1 MADEF
6 CLKMPDFHL
15 TFRDL
20 LHSVNLRHGTN
31 DFTSLPKEGV
41 LRIFFA
47 LKNPTASAA
56 FESANWVP
64 KTSTLPID
72 HRSRHHGRYSYMS
85 KFSVPKKNYRQSFYN
100 NTSWQEKSHH
110 HLTVQKLF
118 LYNILINIYLP
129 AIVRSYDIQQSRT
142 VPLKRILIF
151 RVVECNF
158 TC

>member
-1 MADEF
+1 MHCSRRLIVQTLVYSRSYLHRQVSPPETLVVKGGTTWADEF
-6 CLKMPDFHL
+6 FLKK
-15 TFRDL
+15 FRDL

-100 NTSWQEKSHH
+100 NTS
-110 HLTVQKLF
+110 
-118 LYNILINIYLP
+118 
-129 AIVRSYDIQQSRT
+129 
-142 VPLKRILIF
+142 
-151 RVVECNF
+151 
-158 TC
+158 